1 MLRQVLGVD
10 LMQGYGLTET
20 CATATIM
27 DVNDVAGVE
36 VVGPPLTNVDI
47 KLRSWDE
54 GCNIYH
60 SIIPLSVPHKS
71 FTLSGN
77 YTIND
82 SVGPRGEIIIG
93 GKHIAQGYF
102 KVRIDCSIW

>member
-1 MLRQVLGVD
+1 
-10 LMQGYGLTET
+10 MQGYGLTET

-54 GCNIYH
+54 GYIFDYYQTCIFQF
-60 SIIPLSVPHKS
+60 P
-71 FTLSGN
+71 
-77 YTIND
+77 
-82 SVGPRGEIIIG
+82 
-93 GKHIAQGYF
+93 
-102 KVRIDCSIW
+102 